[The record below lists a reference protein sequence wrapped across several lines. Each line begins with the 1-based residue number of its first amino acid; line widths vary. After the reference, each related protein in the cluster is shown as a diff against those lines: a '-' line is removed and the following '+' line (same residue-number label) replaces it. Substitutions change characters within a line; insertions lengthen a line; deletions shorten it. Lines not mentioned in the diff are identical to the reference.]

1 MITTSPQCLHTDFCC
16 INTCAARIQQV
27 FSQASHG
34 WWWHVRLKH
43 GVFLPLAR
51 MPFRPGFPAAAASRL
66 VTGMAQTNVENRGA
80 TGGLRSAEE
89 MASEKFGP
97 AWLTEA
103 FHAARAPTWPEWDGK
118 LTCQVMWRSRG
129 VQSLLESVHGLVS
142 EAGTLPAD
150 NRVTKVLR
158 TWTGF
163 PVTSRKVQLE
173 TARPCLCS
181 GPRTW
186 L

>member
-1 MITTSPQCLHTDFCC
+1 M
-16 INTCAARIQQV
+16 
-27 FSQASHG
+27 
-34 WWWHVRLKH
+34 RLKH
-43 GVFLPLAR
+43 CVFLPLAR

-66 VTGMAQTNVENRGA
+66 VTGMAQTIVENRGA
-80 TGGLRSAEE
+80 TGGAEVCRRDGLREVWASLAYGGIPRSQGPNLARVGWKTDMSSAV
-89 MASEKFGP
+89 EKP
-97 AWLTEA
+97 
-103 FHAARAPTWPEWDGK
+103 RSPES
-118 LTCQVMWRSRG
+118 Q
-129 VQSLLESVHGLVS
+129 GLVS
-142 EAGTLPAD
+142 EAGTLPVD